1 MALFLNCTIQGLLE
15 DCSDWMPC
23 EQLDRLTSRLNK
35 RNVDS
40 LSATWELVIAHSLS
54 RHGEVQYEPRLGAST
69 VADILFKQAETKV
82 EFLSDVTLVSDEGLD
97 EQNPSWDFAK
107 ELFRRV
113 RRRGLATKNI
123 FYTIGNMEVG
133 EPGKKKIVLKMPK
146 KSDFKNF
153 FQRFIDLHLDQIRLS
168 KPRHYEIHV
177 TSEGY
182 DIHLMYD
189 VEIPAASGQHRVYSD
204 TLHLTVNPLSNKL
217 KEKAR
222 QLRST
227 GYDGIMG
234 IFLCDAGSSLLG
246 REISRSIKGSF
257 SEEDIIWE
265 FLRQNSSISFVQSY
279 YTVEKWEMFQTK
291 RNVALRGKL
300 FVNRAAKHTLPE
312 AVQNMLLELPSVFP
326 KPVETGLSAYQN
338 AKVRARLRRSRS
350 YSTLIWGTG
359 MVKLP
364 ARALVDLLAGR
375 LGKDEFEEMMR
386 TNLGGKKNI
395 VDRELRQGNA
405 LKKIYIE
412 ENQDADDDWIVL
424 EFDFDPAAGRF
435 VNPSRGGIV

>member
-1 MALFLNCTIQGLLE
+1 MALFLNRTIQGLLE

-168 KPRHYEIHV
+168 KPVI
-177 TSEGY
+177 
-182 DIHLMYD
+182 
-189 VEIPAASGQHRVYSD
+189 
-204 TLHLTVNPLSNKL
+204 
-217 KEKAR
+217 
-222 QLRST
+222 
-227 GYDGIMG
+227 
-234 IFLCDAGSSLLG
+234 
-246 REISRSIKGSF
+246 
-257 SEEDIIWE
+257 
-265 FLRQNSSISFVQSY
+265 
-279 YTVEKWEMFQTK
+279 TK
-291 RNVALRGKL
+291 S
-300 FVNRAAKHTLPE
+300 
-312 AVQNMLLELPSVFP
+312 M
-326 KPVETGLSAYQN
+326 
-338 AKVRARLRRSRS
+338 
-350 YSTLIWGTG
+350 
-359 MVKLP
+359 
-364 ARALVDLLAGR
+364 
-375 LGKDEFEEMMR
+375 
-386 TNLGGKKNI
+386 
-395 VDRELRQGNA
+395 
-405 LKKIYIE
+405 
-412 ENQDADDDWIVL
+412 
-424 EFDFDPAAGRF
+424 
-435 VNPSRGGIV
+435 